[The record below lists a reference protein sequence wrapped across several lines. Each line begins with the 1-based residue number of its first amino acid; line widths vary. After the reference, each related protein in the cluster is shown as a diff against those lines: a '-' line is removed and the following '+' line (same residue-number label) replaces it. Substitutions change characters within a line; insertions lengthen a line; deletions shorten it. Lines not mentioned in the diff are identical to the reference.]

1 MKNLFE
7 PARAAELK
15 QRIAQFRANSE
26 RQWGKMTPAQAL
38 AHCSRGL
45 EMALGDTLP
54 PRMFIGRILGGIVK
68 PMALGDDKPMKRNS
82 PTAPFLI
89 VHEEPEFIAERAR
102 LSTLVD
108 RFANGGPTACTTHPH
123 TFFGSMTP
131 EQWAIL
137 MYKHVDH
144 HLRQFGA

>member
-1 MKNLFE
+1 
-7 PARAAELK
+7 
-15 QRIAQFRANSE
+15 
-26 RQWGKMTPAQAL
+26 
-38 AHCSRGL
+38 
-45 EMALGDTLP
+45 
-54 PRMFIGRILGGIVK
+54 
-68 PMALGDDKPMKRNS
+68 MKRNS

-108 RFANGGPTACTTHPH
+108 RFANGGPTTCTTHPH